1 MIFNTF
7 ALVVAVTVTSHKNYT
22 PTTHILS
29 DNTILGLK
37 IARDN
42 IVLII
47 VVNNLWNRVSM
58 ASRFCFK
65 PSIMVQG
72 GKISFFSSIVSTS

>member
-7 ALVVAVTVTSHKNYT
+7 AFVVAVTVTSHKNYT

-37 IARDN
+37 ISRDN
-42 IVLII
+42 H
-47 VVNNLWNRVSM
+47 
-58 ASRFCFK
+58 RFDHCREQFVE
-65 PSIMVQG
+65 SCIDDE
-72 GKISFFSSIVSTS
+72 SFLFQTVHHGARR